1 MKTEEEDKILK
12 DFLEKLLNNQKDLP
26 PEFQRVIDNNFWELL
41 ER

>member
-1 MKTEEEDKILK
+1 LKTEEEDKILK